1 MENVVVARLAVNSIG
16 TWKLN
21 LAKSKRTP
29 PSANPATALMMVN
42 EAGDEGVKSTVTGR
56 LEDGTAIHFAGPIRF
71 DGKEYPVSG
80 APWDVYSFTPID
92 ARTCTFVDR
101 KTGGKFHVLGR
112 QVISEDGK
120 TLTITSE
127 GTDANGVP
135 VTALQVYE
143 KQ

>member
-1 MENVVVARLAVNSIG
+1 MGNVAEKLADNSIG

-29 PSANPATALMMVN
+29 PSANPPTTLIVVY
-42 EAGDEGVKSTVTGR
+42 EAADEGVKGTVTGQ
-56 LEDGTAIHFAGPIRF
+56 LKDGTAIQFAGPVTF
-71 DGKEYPVSG
+71 DGKEYPVAG
-80 APWDVYSFTPID
+80 APWDTYSFTPID
-92 ARTCTFVDR
+92 AHTCTFVDK

-120 TLTITSE
+120 TMTITSE
-127 GTDANGVP
+127 GTDADGTP